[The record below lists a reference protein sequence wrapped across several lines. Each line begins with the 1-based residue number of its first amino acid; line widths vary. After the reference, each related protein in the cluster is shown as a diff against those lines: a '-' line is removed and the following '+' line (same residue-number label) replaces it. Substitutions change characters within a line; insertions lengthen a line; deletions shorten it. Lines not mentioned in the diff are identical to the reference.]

1 MRHPNARLLLH
12 CDPYAIETAQAT
24 WLRTRPFPEEWLT
37 LIQRHVVFFRR
48 LSASDRAELLG
59 HIQVFLAEKRFEGC
73 GGFAITD
80 EVRVTIAAQAC
91 LLLLHRRTDYFPGL
105 LTILVYPLTY
115 MVEEKRQIGE
125 HVWEEGTVSR
135 LGETGRRM
143 GSLVLSW
150 GAVKHGAADPSDGK
164 NVVLHEFAH
173 QLDYE
178 NDAADGVPGLATR
191 EQQLAWSRR
200 DESRVCVAARC
211 RRERNTDACSIRTEP
226 PILLSSSRYQSRHS
240 LSSRTRC
247 APVIQNCTLSCKSIF
262 SRTRWNFLLSNIVR
276 PSSDSALRV
285 PHQNIAHRIPAKTL
299 RRLLRLR
306 NDPKIRLWRFP
317 ALWITPLRL
326 LVGDRARDDHVLSWL
341 PVDWRSHLVLRGQL
355 Q

>member
-1 MRHPNARLLLH
+1 VILTLLR
-12 CDPYAIETAQAT
+12 QRRRR
-24 WLRTRPFPEEWLT
+24 WSRTRPFPKKWLT

-115 MVEEKRQIGE
+115 MVEEKRQVGE

-173 QLDYE
+173 QLDFE
-178 NDAADGVPGLATR
+178 NDAADGVPGLVTR
-191 EQQLAWSRR
+191 EQQLAWAAVMRAEFASLRAA
-200 DESRVCVAARC
+200 DESGIPTLLDTYGA
-211 RRERNTDACSIRTEP
+211 TDPAEFFAVSVEAFFEQP
-226 PILLSSSRYQSRHS
+226 H
-240 LSSRTRC
+240 
-247 APVIQNCTLSCKSIF
+247 
-262 SRTRWNFLLSNIVR
+262 
-276 PSSDSALRV
+276 ALR
-285 PHQNIAHRIPAKTL
+285 AHHPKLYAEL
-299 RRLLRLR
+299 RKYFQQ
-306 NDPKIRLWRFP
+306 DPVEFSAEP
-317 ALWITPLRL
+317 EM
-326 LVGDRARDDHVLSWL
+326 
-341 PVDWRSHLVLRGQL
+341 RSS
-355 Q
+355 

>member
-1 MRHPNARLLLH
+1 MIFELLKERRRRRLR
-12 CDPYAIETAQAT
+12 A
-24 WLRTRPFPEEWLT
+24 RPFPKEWLA
-37 LIQRHVVFFRR
+37 LIQRHVVFFHR

-59 HIQVFLAEKRFEGC
+59 HVQVFLAEKHFEAC

-115 MVEEKRQIGE
+115 MVEEKRQVGE

-173 QLDYE
+173 QLDFE
-178 NDAADGVPGLATR
+178 NDAADGVPHLATR
-191 EQQLAWSRR
+191 EQQLVWADVMRCEFASLRAA
-200 DESRVCVAARC
+200 DESDVPTLLNTYGATDPAEFSAVSVDAFFAAPRPLLA
-211 RRERNTDACSIRTEP
+211 RHSHLYDQLQTHFQQNPVEFSAESFGEEQR
-226 PILLSSSRYQSRHS
+226 LSS
-240 LSSRTRC
+240 
-247 APVIQNCTLSCKSIF
+247 
-262 SRTRWNFLLSNIVR
+262 
-276 PSSDSALRV
+276 
-285 PHQNIAHRIPAKTL
+285 
-299 RRLLRLR
+299 
-306 NDPKIRLWRFP
+306 
-317 ALWITPLRL
+317 
-326 LVGDRARDDHVLSWL
+326 
-341 PVDWRSHLVLRGQL
+341 
-355 Q
+355 